1 MKTCNLF
8 ENYVFQATQFDNSDR
23 YALATLTISRPGTS
37 LRELQFLQDHYQAG
51 VLENVP
57 LDSVLL
63 TVITNKP
70 KDKRL
75 KYWLSNYTDIFMIS
89 INGDIILKKPLD
101 YETLD
106 NYVFYAYATDSFMVC
121 IKIILRNK
129 LLKRKNLILC

>member
-1 MKTCNLF
+1 M
-8 ENYVFQATQFDNSDR
+8 YFQATQFDNSDR

-75 KYWLSNYTDIFMIS
+75 KYWLSNYTDIFLIS

-101 YETLD
+101 YETVD
-106 NYVFYAYATDSFMVC
+106 NYVFYAYATDSFMVHKC
-121 IKIILRNK
+121 SINVYKA
-129 LLKRKNLILC
+129 

>member
-1 MKTCNLF
+1 MYL
-8 ENYVFQATQFDNSDR
+8 FQATQFDNADR
-23 YALATLTISRPGTS
+23 YALATLAISRPGTS

-75 KYWLSNYTDIFMIS
+75 KYWLSNYTDIFSIS
-89 INGDIILKKPLD
+89 INGDIVLKKPLD
-101 YETLD
+101 YETID
-106 NYVFYAYATDSFMVC
+106 NYVFYAFATDSYMVGTIIYPILLI
-121 IKIILRNK
+121 IKYYNNDITF
-129 LLKRKNLILC
+129 